1 MENCIDLT
9 TPVQHLIGTRYV
21 ESVKA
26 YILEMTGLMS
36 VIGPNDIST
45 MDIRTDR
52 IYVDVDEAGNISRL
66 RIG

>member
-26 YILEMTGLMS
+26 YILEMTGLTY
-36 VIGPNDIST
+36 VIGPNEMST

-52 IYVDVDEAGNISRL
+52 IYVHVDETGNISRL

>member
-9 TPVQHLIGTRYV
+9 TSVQHLIGTRYV

>member
-26 YILEMTGLMS
+26 YILEMTGLTYI
-36 VIGPNDIST
+36 VGPNEVST

-52 IYVDVDEAGNISRL
+52 IYVHVDEAGNISRL

>member
-26 YILEMTGLMS
+26 YILEMTGLTYI
-36 VIGPNDIST
+36 VGPNEVST

-52 IYVDVDEAGNISRL
+52 IYVHADEAGNISRL